1 MGREFE
7 LKFAATAQIH
17 RAVEEKYG
25 PFETITME
33 TTYFDTRDRA
43 LSRRNITLRSRQ
55 ENGCCV
61 CTVKT
66 PGVGHGRG
74 EWDAK
79 APWCAETVA
88 KLWNSAGEKG
98 VAFEELS
105 PVCGAKFTRLA
116 AVMELS
122 GCTVEVALDRGVLLG
137 GGREMPLCEVEVEVK
152 SGSEDLATQWAKALA
167 AEFGLSPEPRSKFRR
182 ASALA
187 KGE

>member
-7 LKFAATAQIH
+7 LKYAADPGVQEKIREKLGAF
-17 RAVEEKYG
+17 EE
-25 PFETITME
+25 ISME
-33 TTYFDTRDRA
+33 TTYFATLDGS
-43 LSRRNITLRSRQ
+43 LSMRHITLRSRQ

-66 PGVGHGRG
+66 PSTGHGRG
-74 EWDAK
+74 EWDAH
-79 APWCAETVA
+79 APWCAETVE
-88 KLWNSAGEKG
+88 KLWRDAGEKA
-98 VAFEELS
+98 VAFEDLV

-116 AVMELS
+116 AVCELP

-137 GGREMPLCEVEVEVK
+137 GGKEKPLCEVEVELK
-152 SGSEDLATQWAKALA
+152 SGSEEAAAQWAVALA
-167 AEFGLSPEPRSKFRR
+167 EEFGLSPEPISKFRR

>member
-7 LKFAATAQIH
+7 LKYAATPDAQNEI
-17 RAVEEKYG
+17 REKLG
-25 PFETITME
+25 NFKEISME
-33 TTYFDTRDRA
+33 TTYFDTRDGS
-43 LSRRNITLRSRQ
+43 LSQRHITLRSRL

-66 PGVGHGRG
+66 PGAGHGRG
-74 EWDAK
+74 EWDAH

-88 KLWNSAGEKG
+88 KLWQDAGEKG
-98 VAFEELS
+98 VAFAELM
-105 PVCGAKFTRLA
+105 PVCGARFTRLA
-116 AVMELS
+116 AAIELP

-152 SGSEDLATQWAKALA
+152 SGSEVLAAQWAGELA
-167 AEFGLSPEPRSKFRR
+167 AEFGLSPEHQSKFRR
-182 ASALA
+182 AFALA